1 MGVHRASI
9 RSQHHS
15 ERQREAEPPSRGRL
29 FKLARTAGIT
39 VSMLALVLFVAT
51 LPTFVSHLITVCT
64 AAPCPSAQLPAR
76 TAQALEAAGFSL
88 NSYAVLVISLTVT
101 STLLCVMI
109 AALLFWRAS
118 QDGMA
123 LLVGLMLML
132 LGTITLVGDMS
143 LLTLLLGPVLSII
156 LARFF
161 LSLAI
166 GCILLVLFLLPNGRF
181 VPSWM
186 RWFVF
191 VWIILMPILSSASA
205 LSIPLSVLDSISG

>member
-76 TAQALEAAGFSL
+76 TA
-88 NSYAVLVISLTVT
+88 
-101 STLLCVMI
+101 
-109 AALLFWRAS
+109 
-118 QDGMA
+118 
-123 LLVGLMLML
+123 
-132 LGTITLVGDMS
+132 
-143 LLTLLLGPVLSII
+143 
-156 LARFF
+156 
-161 LSLAI
+161 
-166 GCILLVLFLLPNGRF
+166 
-181 VPSWM
+181 
-186 RWFVF
+186 
-191 VWIILMPILSSASA
+191 
-205 LSIPLSVLDSISG
+205 